1 LRKLNLPASF
11 RRDVGAHTVTDRS
24 PLSSGARDMARR
36 KLSPNDILERL
47 RVIDAAADGRS
58 ITDALRIAGVLPAKY
73 EKWRS
78 EYAGLLRTLGPL
90 AGTPPKVMKKS
101 RQTGSGRP
109 VKTIK

>member
-1 LRKLNLPASF
+1 
-11 RRDVGAHTVTDRS
+11 
-24 PLSSGARDMARR
+24 MARR
-36 KLSPNDILERL
+36 KLSPNDILERF
-47 RVIDAAADGRS
+47 RVIDALAADGRS